1 MIMFLFLFVILFSI
15 GCLGIPTIIYFFIL
29 DMAKDTDL
37 YVEAIIILFFSAVEL
52 IRFIQYALFADT
64 IRIDFKA
71 ILLRL
76 KSIFTRNTDEYDEYI
91 KSNSNEWKQNSLK
104 GLSKEQGKAKHKKV
118 ILIESIILLVFLIY
132 SIIVPPHSILLN
144 LIYSSIISR
153 ILFGIWIPLFI
164 INIVNEIREHDLYWG
179 DHFLA
184 LLAGVVFSASLML
197 AAEFTEKDF
206 PQAKN
211 FITSQFIYDDD
222 SYDEIRKEKNI
233 TDEYEFLKGVYNNA
247 LDELYKDYDINN
259 KEDFEKI
266 KKEINSKI
274 SINKYGFKVP
284 DIRWYD
290 DDNMILYIID
300 KKTNKYN
307 YYKLNI
313 RTNSFEKS
321 NEEEW
326 KESKKK

>member
-1 MIMFLFLFVILFSI
+1 MMGTTGMFIFLLIVGFATGGIGFLVYYILLEMAHISGYALALIVMLVSLMELGKFIMYIFTDQNIEITPKAIFAKIKSLFRKNKEPKNDYGLNKVVK
-15 GCLGIPTIIYFFIL
+15 
-29 DMAKDTDL
+29 KDRNKF
-37 YVEAIIILFFSAVEL
+37 IIIVECL
-52 IRFIQYALFADT
+52 IIIAFVVYSL
-64 IRIDFKA
+64 
-71 ILLRL
+71 
-76 KSIFTRNTDEYDEYI
+76 I
-91 KSNSNEWKQNSLK
+91 KL
-104 GLSKEQGKAKHKKV
+104 
-118 ILIESIILLVFLIY
+118 
-132 SIIVPPHSILLN
+132 PHGILLN
-144 LIYSSIISR
+144 FTYNGWICQILSGIYIPLLVINIINYTRDEGFGYSFP
-153 ILFGIWIPLFI
+153 ILFLEYVFGFI
-164 INIVNEIREHDLYWG
+164 
-179 DHFLA
+179 FA
-184 LLAGVVFSASLML
+184 TTFVF
-197 AAEFTEKDF
+197 AADTAFKDS

-211 FITSQFIYDDD
+211 TLTSWFVYDDD

-274 SINKYGFKVP
+274 SIKKYGFKVP

-290 DDNMILYIID
+290 DDNMILYIVD

-307 YYKLNI
+307 FYKLNI

-321 NEEEW
+321 NEKEW